1 MEKHELINTNF
12 NYYLK
17 IIDAIII
24 GGCDIN
30 EINNYYS
37 IREFQDIPFPKIKK
51 LFSIPFN
58 IDFDKFDVK

>member
-17 IIDAIII
+17 MIDTIII
-24 GGCDIN
+24 GGCDID
-30 EINNYYS
+30 EINNYYNK
-37 IREFQDIPFPKIKK
+37 IEFQEIPFPNIKT

-58 IDFDKFDVK
+58 FNFDKFDVK